1 MDAPR
6 GTCLARPPGMTHST
20 TRVVIARTGHSPARL
35 LASLL
40 AVAFAGA
47 GGCTAMDEIPDE
59 RLELG
64 EVSSAL
70 EPQVLCNE
78 VFSLDH
84 AQALQTCFARVAPG
98 GTVLLPAG
106 VGLVLQTP
114 VVIARPLILTTQ
126 GKGPGQVCDPRL
138 AHGCAV
144 IHTSPTSPHFNNPDT
159 PALRVTVSDVSL
171 RNLAFNFHLRSI
183 GIQVESAVR
192 FSAFDNGLQNARR
205 AAMVITNSGGAG
217 AVIERNFFFNNGAR
231 TPAHNQI
238 SDGLTVHQAS
248 SARIVGNWFLD
259 NTDVQLILGAC
270 TNCTIASNDI
280 RHSGDPAR
288 ASYAAFA
295 LHSFFASQSGVFTGS
310 SIFANVIDCHPSRRC
325 GFGIYLGDY
334 SWLPPPGGSNP
345 VNGGHIHSNS
355 TSYAQVGMYIDHAV
369 NTRIDDSN
377 TFFIPGGTFPCLD
390 PLSRRYSAAVL
401 SLPEDPRPG
410 GLVQIDFSTALNLF
424 LHHRLNQNLI
434 GCVPNGF

>member
-1 MDAPR
+1 M
-6 GTCLARPPGMTHST
+6 MHST
-20 TRVVIARTGHSPARL
+20 TRIVIASV
-35 LASLL
+35 LAL
-40 AVAFAGA
+40 AGA
-47 GGCTAMDEIPDE
+47 TGCTAIDATPDDDS
-59 RLELG
+59 

-70 EPQVLCNE
+70 EGQVLCNE

-84 AQALQTCFARVAPG
+84 AQALQACFARVAPG

-106 VGLVLQTP
+106 VALVLQTP
-114 VVIARPLILTTQ
+114 VTITRPLILTTQ
-126 GKGPGQVCDPRL
+126 GKGPGQVCDPRI

-144 IHTSPTSPHFNNPDT
+144 IHVSPTSPHFNADT
-159 PALRVTVSDVSL
+159 PALKVAVSDVSL

-183 GIQVESAVR
+183 GVRVMSAVR
-192 FSAFDNGLQNARR
+192 FTAFDSGFQNALRS
-205 AAMVITNSGGAG
+205 AMEITNGGGDG
-217 AVIERNFFFNNGAR
+217 AVVERNVFLNNGAR
-231 TPAHNQI
+231 TPAHNLI
-238 SDGLTVHQAS
+238 SDGLTLHQATG
-248 SARIVGNWFLD
+248 ARIVGNWFLD
-259 NTDVQLILGAC
+259 NTDVQLILGGC
-270 TNCTIASNDI
+270 TNCVVASNDI

-295 LHSFFASQSGVFTGS
+295 LHSFFGSQSGVFIGS
-310 SIFANVIDCHPSRRC
+310 SIFGNIIDCHPSRRC

-334 SWLPPPGGSNP
+334 SWLPPPGPSNP
-345 VNGGHIHSNS
+345 VNGGHIHSNA
-355 TSYAQVGMYIDHAV
+355 TFYAQVGMYIDHAV

-377 TFFIPGGTFPCLD
+377 GFFIPGGTFPCLN

-410 GLVQIDFSTALNLF
+410 GLIQIDFSTALNLF